1 MSLRNRRAI
10 CLSVGDVLALVACL
24 REWHTSVGGMV
35 LWLAQHAIIVI
46 IAIIEVLPEEKKLN
60 VYF

>member
-1 MSLRNRRAI
+1 M
-10 CLSVGDVLALVACL
+10 CL